1 MDQGAFGFGEHLD
14 RGAFNFGEH
23 LVREHLDQGAFG
35 PGSIWTREH
44 LDWRAFGFGEH
55 LDGEHLTGSI
65 WMGSIWWG
73 AFGSGPYYIY
83 QIFDDLWV
91 ETQFRMN
98 FAHLPVL
105 KNSDMTSIISVPIN
119 RWRSI

>member
-1 MDQGAFGFGEHLD
+1 MDGEHLDQGAFGFGEHLD

-65 WMGSIWWG
+65 WIWT
-73 AFGSGPYYIY
+73 GPYFILQNKYLHIY
-83 QIFDDLWV
+83 KDSFGAKLLRDDCTLSFNTV
-91 ETQFRMN
+91 
-98 FAHLPVL
+98 
-105 KNSDMTSIISVPIN
+105 TSLHFQLQ
-119 RWRSI
+119 

>member
-1 MDQGAFGFGEHLD
+1 MDWRAFGPESIWT
-14 RGAFNFGEH
+14 
-23 LVREHLDQGAFG
+23 REHLDQGAFG

-73 AFGSGPYYIY
+73 AFGSGPLLLVLSA
-83 QIFDDLWV
+83 QKVGFFKLS
-91 ETQFRMN
+91 
-98 FAHLPVL
+98 HLVF
-105 KNSDMTSIISVPIN
+105 IAAQ
-119 RWRSI
+119 